1 MIARRPPRRW
11 GAALVVLY
19 TSTAAAQ
26 GTVRAQDPRRPP
38 PLEEVAGCE
47 LWEGHISGNDPSA
60 EATMQLCTEGQR
72 VTGVFLW
79 SSLESGWDRRA
90 FEGTWSDDRR
100 RLVMRDVR
108 MMDLHPAHGWTLCA
122 ADRYD
127 LRLTAPGRLEGTF
140 ESAACHDRGPLLMT
154 LRGHTAVAPSPR
166 PPSSEALRAHAPP
179 DESRRSR
186 LRCHAAPGPSEPR
199 RTLAALA
206 LLLSLIPSRR
216 ARRSPSA
223 RPRG

>member
-1 MIARRPPRRW
+1 M
-11 GAALVVLY
+11 
-19 TSTAAAQ
+19 AQ

-60 EATMQLCTEGQR
+60 EATIQLCTEGER

-90 FEGTWSDDRR
+90 FEGTWSENGR

-108 MMDLHPAHGWTLCA
+108 MMELHPAHGWTLCA

-140 ESAACHDRGPLLMT
+140 DSAACHDHGPLLLT
-154 LRGHTAVAPSPR
+154 LRGRTAVAPSPR
-166 PPSSEALRAHAPP
+166 PPPSEALRTHAPP
-179 DESRRSR
+179 DDEARPRSR
-186 LRCHAAPGPSEPR
+186 LRCDATPGAHDARGVLAP
-199 RTLAALA
+199 LALA
-206 LLLSLIPSRR
+206 LSLTRWRR

-223 RPRG
+223 RSRG